1 MTERSIF
8 DVSDLKEI
16 VEILVDYKYVGNEQ
30 KTTEEYATKLNE
42 LISQRIKAEVEKV
55 LVQFGKELK
64 ENKWEAL
71 GQNNVAL
78 SDVLK
83 KLEELKKRL
92 GLQMGLLLD
101 TWFGGNVLIMNIKDM

>member
-8 DVSDLKEI
+8 DVSDLEESESIIKESCHKFGI
-16 VEILVDYKYVGNEQ
+16 RTPLKDDSIDGETMKMLMHNSLVIK
-30 KTTEEYATKLNE
+30 
-42 LISQRIKAEVEKV
+42 SQRIKAEVEKV

-92 GLQMGLLLD
+92 GL
-101 TWFGGNVLIMNIKDM
+101 